1 MAARLK
7 IGVLTFHRCI
17 NYGSYWQARALVEG
31 LRALGHDA
39 ELLDH
44 HCRRVTWAE
53 WRCAFQPTL
62 PHPTPRSDFQ
72 GYAAKARRFLEAFRV
87 LPQSRRFALEDPSP
101 LKHYDVIVIGSDE
114 VWNLAHPWYGGK
126 PLFYGAGLKA
136 ERLVSYAASFG
147 NYSCHWGI
155 DARWAERLKAF
166 DRLSV
171 RDENSYWLVR
181 GSTGVEPQ
189 IVLDPVLQFP
199 RASEDDGRI
208 RSQPY
213 LLLYGH
219 GFPDWYARAVRR
231 AADRD
236 GLRLVSIGYRNDF
249 ADEQWLGA
257 GPIDFAR
264 SMAGA
269 SAIATNFFHG
279 CVFALARGKP
289 FAAVSTPY
297 RHNKLRD
304 LTTALAASHH
314 LVDEDTAAGEI
325 EQLLRAPL
333 APQIGENIA
342 RLRSASSRYLH
353 AALAA

>member
-44 HCRRVTWAE
+44 HCRQVTWAE

-62 PHPTPRSDFQ
+62 PEPTPRSDFG
-72 GYAAKARRFLEAFRV
+72 GYAAKARRFLDAFRL
-87 LPQSRRFALEDPSP
+87 LPQSKRFALDDPAD
-101 LKHYDVIVIGSDE
+101 LARYDVVVIGSDE

-155 DARWAERLKAF
+155 DEAWAERLKAF
-166 DRLSV
+166 DGLSV

-199 RASEDDGRI
+199 DVSETADAVR
-208 RSQPY
+208 REPY

-219 GFPDWYARAVRR
+219 GFPEWYAKAVRA
-231 AADRD
+231 AADQRK
-236 GLRLVSIGYRNDF
+236 LRLISIGYRNDF
-249 ADEQWLGA
+249 ADAQWLGA
-257 GPIDFAR
+257 GPLDFAGA
-264 SMAGA
+264 MAGC
-269 SAIATNFFHG
+269 SAVATNFFHG
-279 CVFALARGKP
+279 CVFALARGRP

-304 LTTALAASHH
+304 LTAALSASRH
-314 LVDEDTAAGEI
+314 LVDEDTACAEI
-325 EQLLRAPL
+325 ADLLGAPP
-333 APQIGENIA
+333 ASEIGESIR
-342 RLRSASSRYLH
+342 RLRGGSAGYLD